1 MRLMATV
8 TGSLFD
14 YLKGRRDALAKEVT
28 SVVNHTATELRDD
41 YRADIK
47 RVFRGTGGGRSR
59 DFSKTV
65 RANLYPGR
73 RPSTN
78 AAGLV
83 YFGASWMRAHVEG
96 TTIRAAGGRWL
107 VIPLPYAE
115 KLGFARKEENRS
127 SFGRFVAGSRAG
139 DANIAKAERKFG
151 PLAPHQINGG
161 RILLVA
167 RPKAPVT
174 RRRKGGPARLAD
186 GSIPLFLLLPA
197 VRLRARFQIKPA
209 ADRALDK
216 LYGRLQSAVDRGLG
230 V

>member
-1 MRLMATV
+1 MRLAAAV
-8 TGSLFD
+8 TGGLFD

-28 SVVNHTATELRDD
+28 SVVNRTSTELRDE
-41 YRADIK
+41 YRAEMK
-47 RVFRGTGGGRSR
+47 RVFRNAGGRSR

-73 RPSTN
+73 RASTN

-83 YFGASWMRAHVEG
+83 YFGADWMRAHVEG
-96 TTIRAAGGRWL
+96 VTIRAAGGRWL

-115 KLGFARKEENRS
+115 KLGFGRQAVNRS
-127 SFGRFVAGSRAG
+127 TFGRFVAGSRAG
-139 DANIAKAERKFG
+139 DANIDKAERKFG
-151 PLAPHQINGG
+151 KLAPYPISGG

-167 RPKAPVT
+167 RPKTTAK
-174 RRRKGGPARLAD
+174 RRRRGAPAKLAD

-209 ADRALDK
+209 ADRALNK
-216 LYGRLQSAVDRGLG
+216 LYDRLQSAVDRGLG